1 MAKAQTNIMHRKI
14 YGRIVEMTGLVICLI
29 VEKQAIHLNAQ
40 LNNTFMTLVVFD
52 IYWEC
57 VRAAFILLPG
67 YFFFLA
73 PLYHL
78 VSLLCGVI
86 ILAGVADL

>member
-1 MAKAQTNIMHRKI
+1 MHKPI
-14 YGRIVEMTGLVICLI
+14 YRRIVEMTGLVICSI
-29 VEKQAIHLNAQ
+29 AMVVEKQAIHLNAQ

-57 VRAAFILLPG
+57 VRAPFILLPG
-67 YFFFLA
+67 YFFFL
-73 PLYHL
+73 LYHL
-78 VSLLCGVI
+78 VSLVCGVI